1 MEDLIKA
8 IDEITQDDIIKIVIS
23 NKINKDVEYNK
34 ITFVYKETNKKQ
46 YYQIEKYTDKQVFH
60 ENIDKTDL
68 KNKVLEYLES
78 KYKNLAAWSTN
89 TTFDLKISKKG
100 KVFLGKKKS
109 DNAKFVNKGHNK
121 EKNYILKEGM
131 IIQPLIDLGVFTKE
145 GKVVN
150 SKYDK
155 YKQINRFVE
164 IIDDE
169 IKKNDYKELTILD
182 FGCGKSY
189 LTFVLYYYFV
199 EIKKINV
206 KMIGLDLKAD
216 VINKCNEIAK
226 AYNYEN
232 LHFEIG
238 DVNGFKYNNKVDMVI
253 TLHACDTATDY
264 ALYNAI
270 KWNSKMIFSVH
281 FEIGDVNG
289 FKYNN
294 KVDMVITLHACDTAT
309 DYALYNAIKWNSK
322 MIFSVPCCQ
331 HEFNHQMKAESL
343 DILTK
348 YGIVQER
355 VAALM
360 TDATRANLLES
371 VGYKTQLL
379 EFIDIAHSPKN
390 ILIRASKSN
399 ISKEKREKSLKEVET
414 LIKQF
419 NFKPTLFNLLK
430 NDNLI

>member
-1 MEDLIKA
+1 MNDLRKA
-8 IDEITQDDIIKIVIS
+8 ICDIVSENIVKVVIS
-23 NKINKDVEYNK
+23 NKMKSDVQYNK
-34 ITFVYKETNKKQ
+34 IVFLLKEKKGKE
-46 YYQIEKYTDKQVFH
+46 YYQIERYTDKQVFH
-60 ENIDKTDL
+60 ENIDK
-68 KNKVLEYLES
+68 NKLEES
-78 KYKNLAAWSTN
+78 LFENIEAKYKQVNAWSEN
-89 TTFDLKISKKG
+89 STFEMKISKKG
-100 KVFLGKKKS
+100 KVFLGKKSS
-109 DNAKFVNKGHNK
+109 DNKKVVNKSHNK

-169 IKKNDYKELTILD
+169 IKKSNQKELTILD

-206 KMIGLDLKAD
+206 KMIGLDLKED
-216 VINKCNEIAK
+216 VIKKCNDIAK
-226 AYNYEN
+226 RYNYEN

-238 DVNGFKYNNKVDMVI
+238 DINGFKYNNKVDMVI

-264 ALYNAI
+264 ALYNAV
-270 KWNSKMIFSVH
+270 KWN
-281 FEIGDVNG
+281 
-289 FKYNN
+289 
-294 KVDMVITLHACDTAT
+294 A
-309 DYALYNAIKWNSK
+309 K

-331 HEFNHQMKAESL
+331 HEFNAQMETEELS
-343 DILTK
+343 ILTK

-360 TDATRANLLES
+360 TDAVRGNLLES
-371 VGYKTQLL
+371 LGYKTQLL

-399 ISKEKREKSLKEVET
+399 ISSEKKEKSLLEVES
-414 LIKQF
+414 LMHKF
-419 NFKPTLFNLLK
+419 NIKPTLYNLLK
-430 NDNLI
+430 NDKLI

>member
-1 MEDLIKA
+1 MEELKRTL
-8 IDEITQDDIIKIVIS
+8 EEVFKNEIIKIVIS
-23 NKINKDVEYNK
+23 NKVKKDEKYNK
-34 ITFVYKETNKKQ
+34 IAINLKENNKNKF
-46 YYQIEKYTDKQVFH
+46 YQIEKFTDKQVFH
-60 ENIDKTDL
+60 ENIKINEISDKVSEL
-68 KNKVLEYLES
+68 IFGN
-78 KYKNLAAWSTN
+78 YKQMTAWSN
-89 TTFDLKISKKG
+89 NEIFDLKISKKG
-100 KVFLGKKKS
+100 KIFLGKKKN
-109 DNAKFVNKGHNK
+109 DNSKIVAKGHNK

-131 IIQPLIDLGVFTKE
+131 IIEPLIDLGVFTKE

-155 YKQINRFVE
+155 YKQINRFIE

-169 IKKNDYKELTILD
+169 IKKNNYKELTILD

-199 EIKKINV
+199 KIKNINV
-206 KMIGLDLKAD
+206 KMIGLDLKED
-216 VINKCNEIAK
+216 VIKKCNDIAK
-226 AYNYEN
+226 RYNYEN
-232 LHFEIG
+232 LHFELG
-238 DVNGFKYNNKVDMVI
+238 DI
-253 TLHACDTATDY
+253 
-264 ALYNAI
+264 
-270 KWNSKMIFSVH
+270 
-281 FEIGDVNG
+281 NG

-331 HEFNHQMKAESL
+331 HEFNSQMKANELS
-343 DILTK
+343 ILTK

-355 VAALM
+355 AAALM
-360 TDATRANLLES
+360 TDSVRANLLEC

-390 ILIRASKSN
+390 ILIRASKNN
-399 ISKEKREKSLKEVET
+399 ISKEKKEKSLNEVNN
-414 LIKQF
+414 LIRTF
-419 NFKPTLFNLLK
+419 NFNPTLYNLLK

>member
-1 MEDLIKA
+1 MEELKKSIN
-8 IDEITQDDIIKIVIS
+8 EITNDNIVKVVIS
-23 NKINKDVEYNK
+23 NKLNKDVEYNK
-34 ITFVYKETNKKQ
+34 INIQLKEKNNKE

-60 ENIDKTDL
+60 ENIE
-68 KNKVLEYLES
+68 KNMLNEKMLEFINGN
-78 KYKNLAAWSTN
+78 YKQVGAWSEAN
-89 TTFDLKISKKG
+89 TYDLKISKKG
-100 KVFLGKKKS
+100 KIFLGKKKS
-109 DNAKFVNKGHNK
+109 DNKNVINKSHNR

-131 IIQPLIDLGVFTKE
+131 LIQPLIDLGVFTKE

-155 YKQINRFVE
+155 YKQINRFIE

-199 EIKKINV
+199 EIKKIDV

-216 VINKCNEIAK
+216 VIKKCNEIAK
-226 AYNYEN
+226 KYKYEN
-232 LHFEIG
+232 LTFELG
-238 DVNGFKYNNKVDMVI
+238 DINGYKYTDKVDMVI

-270 KWNSKMIFSVH
+270 KWN
-281 FEIGDVNG
+281 
-289 FKYNN
+289 
-294 KVDMVITLHACDTAT
+294 A
-309 DYALYNAIKWNSK
+309 K

-331 HEFNHQMKAESL
+331 HEFNDQIRSSEFSL
-343 DILTK
+343 ITK
-348 YGIVQER
+348 YGIIKER
-355 VAALM
+355 VSALM
-360 TDATRANLLES
+360 TDAVRGNLLEAI
-371 VGYKTQLL
+371 GYKTQLL

-390 ILIRASKSN
+390 ILIRASKGN
-399 ISKEKREKSLKEVET
+399 ISKDKREKSLKEVNNIINE
-414 LIKQF
+414 F
-419 NFKPTLFNLLK
+419 NLEPTLLKLLK

>member
-1 MEDLIKA
+1 MEELKRTL
-8 IDEITQDDIIKIVIS
+8 EEVFKSEIIKIVIS
-23 NKINKDVEYNK
+23 NKVKKDEKYNK
-34 ITFVYKETNKKQ
+34 IAINLKENNKNKF
-46 YYQIEKYTDKQVFH
+46 YQIEKFTDKQVFH
-60 ENIDKTDL
+60 ENIKINEISDKVGEL
-68 KNKVLEYLES
+68 IFGN
-78 KYKNLAAWSTN
+78 YKQMTAWSN
-89 TTFDLKISKKG
+89 NEIFDLKISKKG
-100 KVFLGKKKS
+100 KIFLGKKKN
-109 DNAKFVNKGHNK
+109 DNSKIVAKGHNK

-131 IIQPLIDLGVFTKE
+131 IIEPLIDLGVFTKE

-155 YKQINRFVE
+155 YKQINRFIE

-182 FGCGKSY
+182 FGSGKSY

-199 EIKKINV
+199 KIKNINV
-206 KMIGLDLKAD
+206 KMIGLDLKED
-216 VINKCNEIAK
+216 VIKKCNDIAK
-226 AYNYEN
+226 RYNYEN
-232 LHFEIG
+232 LHFELG
-238 DVNGFKYNNKVDMVI
+238 DI
-253 TLHACDTATDY
+253 
-264 ALYNAI
+264 
-270 KWNSKMIFSVH
+270 
-281 FEIGDVNG
+281 NG

-331 HEFNHQMKAESL
+331 HEFNSQMKANELS
-343 DILTK
+343 ILTK

-360 TDATRANLLES
+360 TDSVRANLLEC

-390 ILIRASKSN
+390 ILIRASKNN
-399 ISKEKREKSLKEVET
+399 ISKEKKEKSLNEVNN
-414 LIKQF
+414 LIRTF
-419 NFKPTLFNLLK
+419 NFNPTLYNLLK

>member
-1 MEDLIKA
+1 MEEIIKV
-8 IDEITQDDIIKIVIS
+8 INEVCEDDILKIVIS
-23 NKINKDVEYNK
+23 NKKNKELKYNK
-34 ITFVYKETNKKQ
+34 VVFLLKENRRKE
-46 YYQIEKYTDKQVFH
+46 YYQVEKYTDKQVFH
-60 ENIDKTDL
+60 ENIDIENLNEKI
-68 KNKVLEYLES
+68 LEFMKEDFKQLS
-78 KYKNLAAWSTN
+78 AWSTN
-89 TTFDLKISKKG
+89 ITYDMKISKKG

-109 DNAKFVNKGHNK
+109 DNAKVANKGHNK

-131 IIQPLIDLGVFTKE
+131 LIQPLIDLGVFTKE

-155 YKQINRFVE
+155 YKQINRFIE

-169 IKKNDYKELTILD
+169 IKKNNYEELTILD

-206 KMIGLDLKAD
+206 KMIGLDLKED
-216 VINKCNEIAK
+216 VIKKCNEIAK
-226 AYNYEN
+226 KYKFDN
-232 LHFEIG
+232 LHFELG
-238 DVNGFKYNNKVDMVI
+238 DINGFKYNNKVDMVI

-270 KWNSKMIFSVH
+270 KWN
-281 FEIGDVNG
+281 
-289 FKYNN
+289 
-294 KVDMVITLHACDTAT
+294 A
-309 DYALYNAIKWNSK
+309 K

-331 HEFNHQMKAESL
+331 HEFNHQMKANNLE
-343 DILTK
+343 ILTK
-348 YGIVQER
+348 YGIIQER

-360 TDATRANLLES
+360 TDSVRGNLLES

-379 EFIDIAHSPKN
+379 EFIDISHSPKN

-399 ISKEKREKSLKEVET
+399 ISKEKREKSLLEVRKLMDE
-414 LIKQF
+414 F
-419 NFKPTLFNLLK
+419 NFNPTLYKLLE
-430 NDNLI
+430 NDKLI

>member
-1 MEDLIKA
+1 MEELKRTL
-8 IDEITQDDIIKIVIS
+8 EEVFKNEIIKIVIS
-23 NKINKDVEYNK
+23 NKVKKDEKYNK
-34 ITFVYKETNKKQ
+34 IAINLKENNKNKF
-46 YYQIEKYTDKQVFH
+46 YQIEKFTDKQVFH
-60 ENIDKTDL
+60 ENIKINEISDKVSEL
-68 KNKVLEYLES
+68 IFGN
-78 KYKNLAAWSTN
+78 YKQMTAWSN
-89 TTFDLKISKKG
+89 NEIFDLKISKKG
-100 KVFLGKKKS
+100 KIFLGKKKN
-109 DNAKFVNKGHNK
+109 DNSKIVAKGHNK

-131 IIQPLIDLGVFTKE
+131 IIEPLIDLGVFTKE

-155 YKQINRFVE
+155 YKQINRFIE

-199 EIKKINV
+199 KIKNINV
-206 KMIGLDLKAD
+206 KMIGLDLKED
-216 VINKCNEIAK
+216 VIKKCNDIAK
-226 AYNYEN
+226 RYNYEN
-232 LHFEIG
+232 LHFELG
-238 DVNGFKYNNKVDMVI
+238 DI
-253 TLHACDTATDY
+253 
-264 ALYNAI
+264 
-270 KWNSKMIFSVH
+270 
-281 FEIGDVNG
+281 NG

-331 HEFNHQMKAESL
+331 HEFNSQMKANELS
-343 DILTK
+343 ILTK

-360 TDATRANLLES
+360 TDSVRANLLEC

-390 ILIRASKSN
+390 ILIRASKNN
-399 ISKEKREKSLKEVET
+399 ISKKKKEKSLNEVNN
-414 LIKQF
+414 LIRTF
-419 NFKPTLFNLLK
+419 NFNPTLYNLLK

>member
-1 MEDLIKA
+1 MSDLRKA
-8 IDEITQDDIIKIVIS
+8 IGDMLSEDIVKVVIS
-23 NKINKDVEYNK
+23 NKMKSDVQYNK
-34 ITFVYKETNKKQ
+34 IVFLLKEKKGEE

-60 ENIDKTDL
+60 ENISKS
-68 KNKVLEYLES
+68 KFEES
-78 KYKNLAAWSTN
+78 LFENIEAKYKQVNAWSEN
-89 TTFDLKISKKG
+89 STFDMKISKKG
-100 KVFLGKKKS
+100 KVFLGKKRADNKKVANKS
-109 DNAKFVNKGHNK
+109 HNK

-169 IKKNDYKELTILD
+169 IKKNDQKELTILD

-206 KMIGLDLKAD
+206 KMIGLDLKED
-216 VINKCNEIAK
+216 VIKKCNDIAK
-226 AYNYEN
+226 RYNYEN

-238 DVNGFKYNNKVDMVI
+238 DINGFKYNNKVDMVI

-270 KWNSKMIFSVH
+270 KWN
-281 FEIGDVNG
+281 
-289 FKYNN
+289 
-294 KVDMVITLHACDTAT
+294 A
-309 DYALYNAIKWNSK
+309 K

-331 HEFNHQMKAESL
+331 HEFNAQMKTEELS
-343 DILTK
+343 ILTR
-348 YGIVQER
+348 YGIVRER

-360 TDATRANLLES
+360 TDSVRANLLETL
-371 VGYKTQLL
+371 GYKTQLL

-390 ILIRASKSN
+390 ILIRASKAN
-399 ISKEKREKSLKEVET
+399 ITKDKKQKSLLEVEA
-414 LIKQF
+414 LLKQF
-419 NFKPTLFNLLK
+419 NFNPTLYNLLK

>member
-1 MEDLIKA
+1 MLLIHN
-8 IDEITQDDIIKIVIS
+8 IKINEIS
-23 NKINKDVEYNK
+23 DKVSELIFGN
-34 ITFVYKETNKKQ
+34 YKQMT
-46 YYQIEKYTDKQVFH
+46 
-60 ENIDKTDL
+60 
-68 KNKVLEYLES
+68 
-78 KYKNLAAWSTN
+78 AWSN
-89 TTFDLKISKKG
+89 NEIFDLKISKKG
-100 KVFLGKKKS
+100 KIFLGKKKN
-109 DNAKFVNKGHNK
+109 DNSKIVAKGHNK

-131 IIQPLIDLGVFTKE
+131 IIEPLIDLGVFTKE

-155 YKQINRFVE
+155 YKQINRFIE

-169 IKKNDYKELTILD
+169 IKKNNYKELTILD

-199 EIKKINV
+199 KIKNINV
-206 KMIGLDLKAD
+206 KMIGLDLKED
-216 VINKCNEIAK
+216 VIKKCNDIAK
-226 AYNYEN
+226 RYNYEN
-232 LHFEIG
+232 LHFELG
-238 DVNGFKYNNKVDMVI
+238 DI
-253 TLHACDTATDY
+253 
-264 ALYNAI
+264 
-270 KWNSKMIFSVH
+270 
-281 FEIGDVNG
+281 NG

-331 HEFNHQMKAESL
+331 HEFNSQMKANELS
-343 DILTK
+343 ILTK

-360 TDATRANLLES
+360 TDSVRANLLEC

-390 ILIRASKSN
+390 ILIRASKNN
-399 ISKEKREKSLKEVET
+399 ISKEKKEKSLNEVNN
-414 LIKQF
+414 LIRTF
-419 NFKPTLFNLLK
+419 NFNPTLYNLLK

>member
-1 MEDLIKA
+1 MEELSNK
-8 IDEITQDDIIKIVIS
+8 IDEILSFDKLIKVVVS
-23 NKINKDVEYNK
+23 NKLNSTVQYNK
-34 ITFVYKETNKKQ
+34 VVFALKEKNKKEF
-46 YYQIEKYTDKQVFH
+46 YQIEKYTDKQVFH
-60 ENIDKTDL
+60 ENIEINKL
-68 KNKVLEYLES
+68 KEKLIEIIKGN
-78 KYKNLAAWSTN
+78 YKQVVAWSEN
-89 TTFDLKISKKG
+89 NTFDLKISKKG
-100 KVFLGKKKS
+100 KMHLSQKRS
-109 DNAKFVNKGHNK
+109 DNKKLVNKSHNK

-131 IIQPLIDLGVFTKE
+131 IIEPLIDLGVFTKE

-169 IKKNDYKELTILD
+169 IKKKDYKELTILD

-199 EIKKINV
+199 KIKNINV
-206 KMIGLDLKAD
+206 KMIGLDLKED
-216 VINKCNEIAK
+216 VIKKCNDIAK
-226 AYNYEN
+226 RYNYEN
-232 LHFEIG
+232 LHFELG
-238 DVNGFKYNNKVDMVI
+238 DI
-253 TLHACDTATDY
+253 
-264 ALYNAI
+264 
-270 KWNSKMIFSVH
+270 
-281 FEIGDVNG
+281 NG

-331 HEFNHQMKAESL
+331 HEFNGQMKTDDLS
-343 DILTK
+343 ILTK
-348 YGIVQER
+348 YGIIQER

-360 TDATRANLLES
+360 TDSVRGNLLEA

-379 EFIDIAHSPKN
+379 EFIDISHSPKN
-390 ILIRASKSN
+390 ILIRASKTK
-399 ISKEKREKSLKEVET
+399 ISEEKKSKALNEVYN
-414 LIKQF
+414 LIKEF
-419 NFKPTLFNLLK
+419 NFNPTLYNLLK

>member
-1 MEDLIKA
+1 MNDLRKA
-8 IDEITQDDIIKIVIS
+8 ICDMVSENIVKVVIS
-23 NKINKDVEYNK
+23 NKMKSDVQYNK
-34 ITFVYKETNKKQ
+34 IVFLLKEKKGKE

-60 ENIDKTDL
+60 ENIDKGDL
-68 KNKVLEYLES
+68 EESLLEAIES
-78 KYKNLAAWSTN
+78 KYKQVNAWSETI
-89 TTFDLKISKKG
+89 TFDMKISKKG
-100 KVFLGKKKS
+100 KVFLGKKNS
-109 DNAKFVNKGHNK
+109 DNKKVANKSHNK

-131 IIQPLIDLGVFTKE
+131 IIEPLIDLGVFTKE

-155 YKQINRFVE
+155 YKQINRFIE

-169 IKKNDYKELTILD
+169 IKKNNQKELTILD

-206 KMIGLDLKAD
+206 KMIGLDLKED
-216 VINKCNEIAK
+216 VIKKCNDIAK
-226 AYNYEN
+226 RYNYEN

-238 DVNGFKYNNKVDMVI
+238 DINGFKYNNKVDMVI

-264 ALYNAI
+264 ALYNAV
-270 KWNSKMIFSVH
+270 KWN
-281 FEIGDVNG
+281 
-289 FKYNN
+289 
-294 KVDMVITLHACDTAT
+294 A
-309 DYALYNAIKWNSK
+309 K

-331 HEFNHQMKAESL
+331 HEFNAQMKTEELS
-343 DILTK
+343 ILTR

-355 VAALM
+355 IAALM
-360 TDATRANLLES
+360 TDSVRANILEAL
-371 VGYKTQLL
+371 GYKTQLL

-390 ILIRASKSN
+390 ILIRASKGN
-399 ISKEKREKSLKEVET
+399 ISMEKREKVLVEVEN
-414 LIKQF
+414 LMKQF
-419 NFKPTLFNLLK
+419 NLSPTLYNLLK

>member
-270 KWNSKMIFSVH
+270 KWNSKMIFSV
-281 FEIGDVNG
+281 
-289 FKYNN
+289 
-294 KVDMVITLHACDTAT
+294 
-309 DYALYNAIKWNSK
+309 
-322 MIFSVPCCQ
+322 PCCQ
-331 HEFNHQMKAESL
+331 DEFNHQMKAESL

>member
-1 MEDLIKA
+1 MEELKRTL
-8 IDEITQDDIIKIVIS
+8 EEVFKSEIIKIVIS
-23 NKINKDVEYNK
+23 NKVKKDEKYNK
-34 ITFVYKETNKKQ
+34 IAINLKENNKNKF
-46 YYQIEKYTDKQVFH
+46 YQIEKFTDKQVFH
-60 ENIDKTDL
+60 ENIKINEIRDKVSEL
-68 KNKVLEYLES
+68 IFGN
-78 KYKNLAAWSTN
+78 YKQMTAWSN
-89 TTFDLKISKKG
+89 NEIFDLKISKKG
-100 KVFLGKKKS
+100 KIFLGKKKN
-109 DNAKFVNKGHNK
+109 DNSKIVAKGHNK

-131 IIQPLIDLGVFTKE
+131 IIEPLIDLGVFTKE

-155 YKQINRFVE
+155 YKQINRFIE

-169 IKKNDYKELTILD
+169 IKKNNYKELTILD

-199 EIKKINV
+199 KIKNINV
-206 KMIGLDLKAD
+206 KMIGLDLKED
-216 VINKCNEIAK
+216 VIKKCNDIAK
-226 AYNYEN
+226 RYNYEN
-232 LHFEIG
+232 LHFELG
-238 DVNGFKYNNKVDMVI
+238 DI
-253 TLHACDTATDY
+253 
-264 ALYNAI
+264 
-270 KWNSKMIFSVH
+270 
-281 FEIGDVNG
+281 NG

-331 HEFNHQMKAESL
+331 HEFNSQMKANELS
-343 DILTK
+343 ILTK

-360 TDATRANLLES
+360 TDSVRANLLECM
-371 VGYKTQLL
+371 GYKTQLL

-390 ILIRASKSN
+390 ILIRASKNN
-399 ISKEKREKSLKEVET
+399 ISKEKKEKSLNEVNN
-414 LIKQF
+414 LIRTF
-419 NFKPTLFNLLK
+419 NFNPTLYNLLK